1 MTKQIMRILLAAMMM
16 FYAVQP
22 AVAREPAGEKPQA
35 ASRQYVIGSGDVLL
49 VTVWQNKDLTQK
61 VMVLPDGNISLP
73 LVGEVQAAGKTVAD
87 LEGELKEKITPYM
100 PEPLLFVTVLDADSM
115 VFYVIGRVNNPGQF
129 PLKTDITVFQAL
141 AMARGLTPYAE
152 SDEIRLYRKESGETV
167 IIDFPYDDIAKG
179 RGLELNIPVRRGDL
193 IYVP

>member
-1 MTKQIMRILLAAMMM
+1 MTKQILYLLLAAMMM
-16 FYAVQP
+16 FFLVQP
-22 AVAREPAGEKPQA
+22 AAAQGPAGEKPQA
-35 ASRQYVIGSGDVLL
+35 GSRKYVVGSGDVLL

-61 VMVLPDGNISLP
+61 VRVLPDGNISLP
-73 LVGEVQAAGKTVAD
+73 LVGEVQAAGKTVAA

-152 SDEIRLYRKESGETV
+152 SDEIRLYRKERGETV